1 MSLSFNSDSVVGGP
15 ISPGP
20 LVQIEQRKEIL
31 EKRSGRSKED
41 VLFLTS
47 NVGWVKMTSSVDIF
61 AEDREDFDNRRKTDQ
76 SAVPKTDDRPAR
88 NNVLTGG
95 TLNNRKLT
103 AGIFNGVDTA
113 YTKSD
118 IHGYRPDAGIT
129 SFQVDTKSMF
139 GALRV
144 ATVEFKVNSVEQLDT
159 LESLFLRPGFSIL
172 LEWGHSIY
180 VDNQGRVNKTPN
192 TYSDFFTPASDPQ
205 EIVDR
210 IQEIKARSSY
220 NYDGMFGIVKN
231 FIWSYNLDGGYDC
244 KVDLVSQGELIESL
258 SVIISPKNKNTVNE
272 QLSDRFGLRNVS
284 FDNKSFERYIAAKQD
299 NTTVNYDQVQIK
311 QALILKTFNYGIGRT
326 PLHTF
331 LNVLNLTGK
340 EEVAKVEN
348 LNARDDVRQ
357 LYEILSNKAG
367 IEREDLKIL
376 KWEYINTV
384 KDNQPT
390 YSEHTLIPLQ
400 YLLILIQEIFLLKTK
415 EEKPNR
421 ITNSEPA
428 VSEVNLEEAMSQ
440 NTLDARTQNTINQLQ
455 DKDRT
460 YIAKFYTGN
469 NEKINKTP
477 FVTFNYHT
485 ALDPTK
491 VILPKSINLSELNT
505 TSNKLV
511 GYNPQYNNNIIK
523 DLNPEDI
530 LNIFI
535 STDLILNILDTTI
548 DSAEPTRQ
556 TVLTFIN
563 ALLAEINKQ
572 LGNINDLDITYDETE
587 NLHYIVDRK
596 ITPTDNESLTTID
609 LVGIKSQVEN
619 LSFASKLSNKVISM
633 MAIAAQSQ
641 NTDVGVDT
649 LAVQK
654 WNEGLV
660 DRHLLFKFVGQ
671 ESKSDKETREKRIIP
686 FVKNEDLFTFRDFIL
701 ASNTGGNSSELN
713 YVNDEKYSDITV
725 VHRNVM
731 KGSLEYFTKKAK
743 TNPAGLIPFE
753 LSLTLRGISGLK
765 VGQAFKIPNQLI
777 PARYRNNVAFII
789 TGVSHK
795 LQSNRWITDLQTQM
809 CIISNLD
816 STEVEEQEVILPNP
830 EDLPPIQVS
839 DALDIRFENIFG
851 SARSGFRMK
860 TRLNDPTGGGLY
872 DSNRPNNPSG
882 KHQAWDVVAAN
893 ANTGR
898 EFPLEGKAVYTPIS
912 GIVTFEVPGSKF
924 QKLRKDIE
932 GKFTIIGEGKYQG
945 ITVVLRYVKK
955 GFGIKEDNV
964 GYRIAAGTPIGYAG
978 SVSTSYQDE
987 EGMKDHVHIEMYY
1000 SKGGVVRKIDPR
1012 KEKWFPKRAP
1022 ERVVD

>member
-20 LVQIEQRKEIL
+20 LTQIEQRKKIL
-31 EKRSGRSKED
+31 EKRSGRSKDD

-47 NVGWVKMTSSVDIF
+47 NTGWVKMTSSVDIF
-61 AEDREDFDNRRKTDQ
+61 SESREDFENRRKTDQ
-76 SAVPKTDDRPAR
+76 SAVPKTDDSAAR
-88 NNVLTGG
+88 SNVLTGG
-95 TLNNRKLT
+95 TLKNRKLT
-103 AGIFNGVDTA
+103 AGIFNGADTA
-113 YTKSD
+113 YSKSTLQ
-118 IHGYRPDAGIT
+118 GYRPDAGIT

-180 VDNQGRVNKTPN
+180 VDNQGMVNKTPN
-192 TYSDFFTPASDPQ
+192 TYSDFFTPARDPQ
-205 EIVDR
+205 EILDR

-258 SVIISPKNKNTVNE
+258 SVIISPK
-272 QLSDRFGLRNVS
+272 
-284 FDNKSFERYIAAKQD
+284 KQNNGSIEDEDQNLETRRLIQSD
-299 NTTVNYDQVQIK
+299 NTRVDYDQVRIRETLLQEV
-311 QALILKTFNYGIGRT
+311 FNYGIGRT

-331 LNVLNLTGK
+331 LNVLNLPDRERTD
-340 EEVAKVEN
+340 KVET
-348 LNARDDVRQ
+348 LSTRDDVRQ
-357 LYEILSNKAG
+357 LFEILVGKVG

-376 KWEYINTV
+376 KWEYINAD

-390 YSEHTLIPLQ
+390 YSEYTLIPLQ

-415 EEKPNR
+415 EEKPNTV
-421 ITNSEPA
+421 TNSEPA
-428 VSEVNLEEAMSQ
+428 VFVGNLEEALSQ
-440 NTLDARTQNTINQLQ
+440 NTLEARTQNTVNQLQ

-477 FVTFNYHT
+477 FVTFSYHT

-491 VILPKSINLSELNT
+491 VILPKSDSLSRVNT
-505 TSNKLV
+505 TNNKLK
-511 GYNPQYNNNIIK
+511 GYNPQYNNIVNE
-523 DLNPEDI
+523 LNPEDI

-535 STDLILNILDTTI
+535 STDLILNILDATI

-572 LGNINDLDITYDETE
+572 LGNINDLDITYDETQ

-596 ITPTDNESLTTID
+596 ITPIDNESLKTID

-619 LSFASKLSNKVISM
+619 LSFASKLSNKVTSM

-686 FVKNEDLFTFRDFIL
+686 FIKNEDLLTFRDFIL

-713 YVNDEKYSDITV
+713 YVNDEKYSDIIV

-753 LSLTLRGISGLK
+753 LSLTLKGISGLK

-795 LQSNRWITDLQTQM
+795 LQSNRWVTDLQTQM
-809 CIISNLD
+809 CIVSKVE
-816 STEVEEQEVILPNP
+816 STEIEEQEVVLPNP
-830 EDLPPIQVS
+830 EDLPPVQVS
-839 DALDIRFENIFG
+839 DALDIRFESIFG
-851 SARSGFRMK
+851 PATTGVRMK
-860 TRLNDPTGGGLY
+860 TRLNDPTGAGLY
-872 DSNRPNNPSG
+872 DSSRPNNPSG
-882 KHQAWDVVAAN
+882 KHLAWDVVAAN

-898 EFPLEGKAVYTPIS
+898 EFPLEGKPVYTPIS

-932 GKFTIIGEGKYQG
+932 GKLIIIGEGKYQG
-945 ITVVLRYVKK
+945 ITTVLRYVKK
-955 GFGIKEDNV
+955 GFRIKEDNV
-964 GYRIAAGTPIGYAG
+964 GYRIVAGTPIGYAG
-978 SVSTSYQDE
+978 SVSTTYQDK
-987 EGMKDHVHIEMYY
+987 EGMKDHIHIEMYY
-1000 SKGGVVRKIDPR
+1000 EKNGTVRKIDPR
-1012 KEKWFPKRAP
+1012 KEKWFPKPAP
-1022 ERVVD
+1022 ERVTD